1 MKKKILTFGLAFV
14 VATIVFSIISMVFGS
29 DLFVTFTRLTDGWIF
44 GVLLLCFYDMF
55 RRLCEGERLTKT
67 YIAVQ
72 CLFLVNVVAFS
83 YASTSVSTYWA
94 GVALLISFVSG
105 VSAIALPYI
114 VGYIE
119 DRRADNN
126 DPDGEVDEDTLQKEW
141 NTFVSKLMKIS
152 DKNRQKELLQKKLAF
167 RLIGD
172 NIFNALDVSRGMVVV
187 DDLSMTVEMAVK
199 NGVEQSKIDEANEY
213 IDRLIGIGG

>member
-1 MKKKILTFGLAFV
+1 M
-14 VATIVFSIISMVFGS
+14 
-29 DLFVTFTRLTDGWIF
+29 
-44 GVLLLCFYDMF
+44 
-55 RRLCEGERLTKT
+55 
-67 YIAVQ
+67 
-72 CLFLVNVVAFS
+72 
-83 YASTSVSTYWA
+83 
-94 GVALLISFVSG
+94 
-105 VSAIALPYI
+105 
-114 VGYIE
+114 
-119 DRRADNN
+119 
-126 DPDGEVDEDTLQKEW
+126 DEDTLQKEW

-213 IDRLIGIGG
+213 IDRLVGIGG

>member
-1 MKKKILTFGLAFV
+1 MKKKILTFGLALV
-14 VATIVFSIISMVFGS
+14 VASIVFSVISMLFGS
-29 DLFVTFTRLTDGWIF
+29 DLFVTFTRLTDGWVF

-83 YASTSVSTYWA
+83 YASTSVSSYNA
-94 GVALLISFVSG
+94 VVALLISLITG
-105 VSAIALPYI
+105 VFAVALPYI
-114 VGYIE
+114 VRYIE
-119 DRRADNN
+119 DRRTDNN
-126 DPDGEVDEDTLQKEW
+126 DSDGKVDEDTLQKEW

-167 RLIGD
+167 RLIG
-172 NIFNALDVSRGMVVV
+172 VSRGMVVV
-187 DDLSMTVEMAVK
+187 DDLSMTVEMAMK

-213 IDRLIGIGG
+213 IDRLVGIGG

>member
-14 VATIVFSIISMVFGS
+14 VATIVFSVISMVFGS

-105 VSAIALPYI
+105 VFAIALPWI

-152 DKNRQKELLQKKLAF
+152 DKNRQKEL
-167 RLIGD
+167 IGD

-213 IDRLIGIGG
+213 IDKLIGIGG

>member
-14 VATIVFSIISMVFGS
+14 VATIVFSVISMVFGS

-94 GVALLISFVSG
+94 GVAG
-105 VSAIALPYI
+105 VFAVALPYI
-114 VGYIE
+114 VRYIE

-126 DPDGEVDEDTLQKEW
+126 DSDGEVDEDTLQKEW

-199 NGVEQSKIDEANEY
+199 NGVEQSKIDEANAY
-213 IDRLIGIGG
+213 IDKLIGIGG